1 MGKNT
6 TELDG
11 KTFNDFIK
19 KGIAVVDFWAVWC
32 GPCKIMAPIFDEVA
46 GEMKGKIKFGKVNV
60 DEHNELAQQFD
71 VMSIPTTIFFKDGE
85 MVDRE
90 VGAMPKSELTKKIK
104 DIK

>member
-1 MGKNT
+1 M
-6 TELDG
+6 ELDG
-11 KTFNDFIK
+11 KTFDDFIK
-19 KGIAVVDFWAVWC
+19 KGIVVVDFWAAWC

-46 GEMKGKIKFGKVNV
+46 GEMKGKAKFGKVNV

-85 MVDRE
+85 MADRD
-90 VGAMPKSELTKKIK
+90 VGAMSKSELTKKIK